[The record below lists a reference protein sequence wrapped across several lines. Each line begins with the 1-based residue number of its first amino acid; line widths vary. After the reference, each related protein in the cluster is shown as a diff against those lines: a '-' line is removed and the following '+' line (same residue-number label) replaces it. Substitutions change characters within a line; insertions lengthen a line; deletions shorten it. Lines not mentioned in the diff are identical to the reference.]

1 MDYVKRVYSQ
11 PNARSLKEGEEVVYL
26 GKGKPLA
33 RYRKEGG
40 QVWVSYMSTDG
51 NLYVDKDFN
60 VQGTISQG
68 GTGGTGTPVVKG
80 GLVPMTAGGMGANI
94 SANTG
99 TMYIASAGTVST
111 GTLPVNQGG
120 TAVTANTSWINSNVV
135 ATASGVLA
143 YDGNAVAPSLPSIS
157 GTLTIAKG
165 GTSATDSNAWLNS
178 RVEMNT
184 DGTLDYAA
192 SGSGAVT
199 MNTLTDAND
208 IRGRVT
214 AGLASNGDVNRT
226 VSTAKGGLGA
236 DFSGTATGFIRIV
249 NGTTAQRSY
258 ANAKS
263 DMSLNNV
270 ANVDQTDAS
279 NITSGTL
286 SNTVQDNITRVGT
299 VASGTWG
306 ATAVA
311 VDKGGTGA
319 ITAAAAKASLAAAT
333 TFRQSSDD
341 PGVPVALA
349 AGDIWVD
356 TFANNKQYRATAAG
370 DDAITAGEWEEVT
383 IEAAG
388 MDAVAGVVI
397 YSDPV
402 ESGTSDGDERA
413 TSASRL
419 WAQSGTT
426 ATAKISINY
435 YHESANESMKL
446 ACHLCTADS
455 ARAASALLGVY
466 PVSTG
471 GSLTTG
477 STPNMSSASAGPVT
491 VSTTKITF
499 DGTIVTGAL
508 DITGLTNNVLYKVVV
523 LLNNADASTNTLMTS
538 PTIIVYGS

>member
-1 MDYVKRVYSQ
+1 MSDIKRVYSQ
-11 PNARSLKEGEEVVYL
+11 PNASSLKEGEEVVYL
-26 GKGKPLA
+26 GRSKPLA

-40 QVWVSYMSTDG
+40 QVWVSYMTTNGD
-51 NLYVDKDFN
+51 LFVEKDFN

-68 GTGGTGTPVVKG
+68 GSGGGSGKPVVKG
-80 GLVPMTAGGMGANI
+80 GLLETTVGGLGA
-94 SANTG
+94 S
-99 TMYIASAGTVST
+99 
-111 GTLPVNQGG
+111 
-120 TAVTANTSWINSNVV
+120 
-135 ATASGVLA
+135 
-143 YDGNAVAPSLPSIS
+143 YDA
-157 GTLTIAKG
+157 
-165 GTSATDSNAWLNS
+165 
-178 RVEMNT
+178 
-184 DGTLDYAA
+184 
-192 SGSGAVT
+192 AVT
-199 MNTLTDAND
+199 MNTLTDANNV
-208 IRGRVT
+208 RSRTT
-214 AGLASNGDVNRT
+214 AGLDSSGNVNRT

-236 DFSGTATGFIRIV
+236 DFSGTATGFIRII
-249 NGTTAQRSY
+249 NGTAAQRSY

-333 TFRQSSDD
+333 TFRQSSDA

>member
-270 ANVDQTDAS
+270 ANVDQTDAG
-279 NITSGTL
+279 NISSGTL
-286 SNTVQDNITRVGT
+286 STARHSAHVTDNLDANGL
-299 VASGTWG
+299 
-306 ATAVA
+306 
-311 VDKGGTGA
+311 KTGRN
-319 ITAAAAKASLAAAT
+319 I
-333 TFRQSSDD
+333 
-341 PGVPVALA
+341 G
-349 AGDIWVD
+349 
-356 TFANNKQYRATAAG
+356 
-370 DDAITAGEWEEVT
+370 
-383 IEAAG
+383 
-388 MDAVAGVVI
+388 DAVGGVVI

-402 ESGTSDGDERA
+402 ESGTGDDDARA
-413 TSASRL
+413 ISASSL
-419 WAQSGTT
+419 WVQTGTT

-435 YHESANESMKL
+435 YHESANASMKL
-446 ACHLCTADS
+446 ACHLCTANAS
-455 ARAASALLGVY
+455 NAASVSLGVY

-477 STPNMSSASAGPVT
+477 STPNMTSASAGP
-491 VSTTKITF
+491 TTKATTKTAF
-499 DGTIVTGAL
+499 DGTIVTDAL
-508 DITGLTNNVLYKVVV
+508 DITGLSNNVLYKIVV

>member
-1 MDYVKRVYSQ
+1 MSDIKRVYSQ
-11 PNARSLKEGEEVVYL
+11 PNASSLKEGEEVVYL
-26 GKGKPLA
+26 GRSKPLA

-40 QVWVSYMSTDG
+40 QVWVSYMTTNGD
-51 NLYVDKDFN
+51 LFVEKDFN

-68 GTGGTGTPVVKG
+68 GSGGGSGKPVVKG
-80 GLVPMTAGGMGANI
+80 GLLETTVGGLGA
-94 SANTG
+94 S
-99 TMYIASAGTVST
+99 
-111 GTLPVNQGG
+111 
-120 TAVTANTSWINSNVV
+120 
-135 ATASGVLA
+135 
-143 YDGNAVAPSLPSIS
+143 YDA
-157 GTLTIAKG
+157 
-165 GTSATDSNAWLNS
+165 
-178 RVEMNT
+178 
-184 DGTLDYAA
+184 
-192 SGSGAVT
+192 AVT
-199 MNTLTDAND
+199 MNTLTDANNV
-208 IRGRVT
+208 RSRTT
-214 AGLASNGDVNRT
+214 AGLDSSGNVNRT

-236 DFSGTATGFIRIV
+236 DFSGTATGFIRII
-249 NGTTAQRSY
+249 NGTAAQRSY

>member
-1 MDYVKRVYSQ
+1 MSDIKRVYSQ
-11 PNARSLKEGEEVVYL
+11 PNASSLKEGEEVVYL
-26 GKGKPLA
+26 GRSKPLA

-40 QVWVSYMSTDG
+40 QVWVSYMTTNGD
-51 NLYVDKDFN
+51 LFVEKDFN

-68 GTGGTGTPVVKG
+68 GSGGGSGKPVVKG
-80 GLVPMTAGGMGANI
+80 GLLETTVGGLGA
-94 SANTG
+94 S
-99 TMYIASAGTVST
+99 
-111 GTLPVNQGG
+111 
-120 TAVTANTSWINSNVV
+120 
-135 ATASGVLA
+135 
-143 YDGNAVAPSLPSIS
+143 YDA
-157 GTLTIAKG
+157 
-165 GTSATDSNAWLNS
+165 
-178 RVEMNT
+178 
-184 DGTLDYAA
+184 
-192 SGSGAVT
+192 AVT
-199 MNTLTDAND
+199 MNTLTDANNV
-208 IRGRVT
+208 RSRTT
-214 AGLASNGDVNRT
+214 AGLDSSGNVNRT

-236 DFSGTATGFIRIV
+236 DFSGTATGFIRII

>member
-60 VQGTISQG
+60 VQGTISRG

-236 DFSGTATGFIRIV
+236 DFSGTATGFIRII
-249 NGTTAQRSY
+249 NGTAAQRSY

-270 ANVDQTDAS
+270 ANVDQTDAG
-279 NITSGTL
+279 NISSGTL
-286 SNTVQDNITRVGT
+286 STARHSAHVTDNLDANGL
-299 VASGTWG
+299 
-306 ATAVA
+306 
-311 VDKGGTGA
+311 KTGRN
-319 ITAAAAKASLAAAT
+319 I
-333 TFRQSSDD
+333 
-341 PGVPVALA
+341 G
-349 AGDIWVD
+349 
-356 TFANNKQYRATAAG
+356 
-370 DDAITAGEWEEVT
+370 
-383 IEAAG
+383 
-388 MDAVAGVVI
+388 DAVGGVVI

-402 ESGTSDGDERA
+402 ESGTGDDDARA
-413 TSASRL
+413 ISASSL
-419 WAQSGTT
+419 WVQTGTT

-435 YHESANESMKL
+435 YHESANASMKL
-446 ACHLCTADS
+446 ACHLCTANAS
-455 ARAASALLGVY
+455 NAASVSLGVY

-477 STPNMSSASAGPVT
+477 STPNMTSASAGP
-491 VSTTKITF
+491 TTKTTTKTAF
-499 DGTIVTGAL
+499 DGTIVTDAL
-508 DITGLTNNVLYKVVV
+508 DITGLSNNVLYKIVV

>member
-26 GKGKPLA
+26 GKEKPLA

-270 ANVDQTDAS
+270 ANVDQTDAG
-279 NITSGTL
+279 NISSGTL
-286 SNTVQDNITRVGT
+286 STARHSAHVTDNLDANGL
-299 VASGTWG
+299 
-306 ATAVA
+306 
-311 VDKGGTGA
+311 KTGRN
-319 ITAAAAKASLAAAT
+319 I
-333 TFRQSSDD
+333 
-341 PGVPVALA
+341 G
-349 AGDIWVD
+349 
-356 TFANNKQYRATAAG
+356 
-370 DDAITAGEWEEVT
+370 
-383 IEAAG
+383 
-388 MDAVAGVVI
+388 DAVGGVVI

-402 ESGTSDGDERA
+402 ESGTGDDDARA
-413 TSASRL
+413 ISASSL
-419 WAQSGTT
+419 WVQTGTT

-435 YHESANESMKL
+435 YHESANASMKL
-446 ACHLCTADS
+446 ACHLCTANAS
-455 ARAASALLGVY
+455 NAASVSLGVY

-477 STPNMSSASAGPVT
+477 STPNMTSASAGP
-491 VSTTKITF
+491 TTKTTTKTAF
-499 DGTIVTGAL
+499 DGTIVTDAL
-508 DITGLTNNVLYKVVV
+508 DITGLSNNVLYKIVV

>member
-270 ANVDQTDAS
+270 ANVDQTDAG
-279 NITSGTL
+279 NISSGTL
-286 SNTVQDNITRVGT
+286 STARHSAHVTDNLDANGL
-299 VASGTWG
+299 
-306 ATAVA
+306 
-311 VDKGGTGA
+311 KTGRN
-319 ITAAAAKASLAAAT
+319 I
-333 TFRQSSDD
+333 
-341 PGVPVALA
+341 G
-349 AGDIWVD
+349 
-356 TFANNKQYRATAAG
+356 
-370 DDAITAGEWEEVT
+370 
-383 IEAAG
+383 
-388 MDAVAGVVI
+388 DAVGGVVI

-402 ESGTSDGDERA
+402 ESGTGDDDARA
-413 TSASRL
+413 ISASSL
-419 WAQSGTT
+419 WVQTGTT

-435 YHESANESMKL
+435 YHESANASMKL
-446 ACHLCTADS
+446 AGHLCTANAS
-455 ARAASALLGVY
+455 NAASVSLGVY

-477 STPNMSSASAGPVT
+477 STPNMTSASAGP
-491 VSTTKITF
+491 TTKTTTKTAF
-499 DGTIVTGAL
+499 DGTIVTDAL
-508 DITGLTNNVLYKVVV
+508 DITGLSNNVLYKIVV

>member
-165 GTSATDSNAWLNS
+165 GTSATDSNGWLNSRITTNANGTLNYDATNETAPNIENIAGTLTVAKGGTGATDSNAWLNS

-270 ANVDQTDAS
+270 ANVDQTDAG
-279 NITSGTL
+279 NISSGTL
-286 SNTVQDNITRVGT
+286 STARHSAHVTDNLDANGL
-299 VASGTWG
+299 
-306 ATAVA
+306 
-311 VDKGGTGA
+311 KTGRN
-319 ITAAAAKASLAAAT
+319 I
-333 TFRQSSDD
+333 
-341 PGVPVALA
+341 G
-349 AGDIWVD
+349 
-356 TFANNKQYRATAAG
+356 
-370 DDAITAGEWEEVT
+370 
-383 IEAAG
+383 
-388 MDAVAGVVI
+388 DAVGGVVI

-402 ESGTSDGDERA
+402 ESGTGDDDARA
-413 TSASRL
+413 ISASSL
-419 WAQSGTT
+419 WVQTGTT

-435 YHESANESMKL
+435 YHESANASMKL
-446 ACHLCTADS
+446 ACHLCTANAS
-455 ARAASALLGVY
+455 NAASVSLGVY

-477 STPNMSSASAGPVT
+477 STPNMTSASAGP
-491 VSTTKITF
+491 TTKTTTKTAF
-499 DGTIVTGAL
+499 DGTIVTDAL
-508 DITGLTNNVLYKVVV
+508 DITGLSNNVLYKIVV